1 MQLVELMVASLIWT
15 GALAA
20 SLQLSARGTSQQ
32 KLNHQHAEVLEQIE
46 SDRLQLKA
54 LWRRHPAVTCSD
66 LTALRLIAINSP
78 IAPQIRRVVEISN
91 QPNGLLVLW
100 SDGTSRGAVR
110 QQLFTPEG
118 LGLCPLE

>member
-15 GALAA
+15 GALGA

-32 KLNHQHAEVLEQIE
+32 KLNQQHAQVLEQIE

-54 LWRRHPAVTCSD
+54 LWRRHAAVPCRD
-66 LTALRLIAINSP
+66 VTALRHIAINSP
-78 IAPQIRRVVEISN
+78 VSPQIRRVVEISN

-100 SDGTSRGAVR
+100 SDGTGGGTVR
-110 QQLFTPEG
+110 EQLFTPEG
-118 LGLCPLE
+118 LGLCASE